1 MPNVACLSLNSA
13 TGPQME
19 ILPAN
24 GFTVSLAPESAN
36 LFDEDQ
42 LVEVLKDSVASV
54 AGSEPYS
61 RKVIEAN
68 PQLRVIARS
77 GVGFDAVDLA
87 ACDEHGVVVATTPG
101 VNHHAVAEHTIS
113 LLLGVARGFPRLDQ
127 TVRDGSW
134 VRRATPR
141 VMGATLGIVGLGR
154 IGRAVA
160 TRARGLGMHVVAFD
174 PYPSEEFADQWQIDV
189 VSFDDLLAQSDYV
202 TMHSP
207 SSPETL
213 HMINAQTLAKMK
225 AGSVLINTARG
236 MLVDEPALIDA
247 LNSGHLRAAGLDV
260 FEVEPLPMDSPLLA
274 MDNVLLSGHIAG
286 LDNESHHGMFAMC
299 ADTIIALHNGEW
311 PTERIRNLAGVTDW
325 KW

>member
-1 MPNVACLSLNSA
+1 MSNVACLSLNSA

-19 ILPAN
+19 MLPAA
-24 GFTVSLAPESAN
+24 GFTVSLAPDGAN
-36 LFDEDQ
+36 LFDEND
-42 LVEVLKDSVASV
+42 LIEVLKGSVASV

-61 RKVIEAN
+61 RKVLEAN

-77 GVGFDAVDLA
+77 GVGFDAVDMQ
-87 ACDEHGVVVATTPG
+87 ACDEHGIVVATTPG

-113 LLLGVARGFPRLDQ
+113 LIMGVARGFPRLDQ
-127 TVRDGSW
+127 TVRDGTW

-141 VMGATLGIVGLGR
+141 VMGTTLGIVGLGR

-160 TRARGLGMHVVAFD
+160 TRARGLGMNVVAFD
-174 PYPSEEFADQWQIDV
+174 PYASEEFADQWQIDV

-213 HMINAQTLAKMK
+213 HMINAESLAKMK
-225 AGSVLINTARG
+225 QGSVLINTARG

-247 LNSGHLRAAGLDV
+247 LQSGHLRAAGLDV
-260 FEVEPLPMDSPLLA
+260 FEVEPLPMDSPLLK
-274 MDNVLLSGHIAG
+274 MDNVLLSGHVAG

-299 ADTIIALHNGEW
+299 ADTIISLKNGGW
-311 PTERIRNLAGVTDW
+311 PTERIRNLVGVTDW